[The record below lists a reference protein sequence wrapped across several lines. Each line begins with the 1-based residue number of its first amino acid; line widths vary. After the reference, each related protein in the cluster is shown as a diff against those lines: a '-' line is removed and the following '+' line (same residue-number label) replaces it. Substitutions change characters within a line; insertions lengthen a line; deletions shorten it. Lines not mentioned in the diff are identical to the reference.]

1 MYIVKGVTYELV
13 NIKLFGV
20 IDGTVDLNKLHYT
33 HKTKTKI
40 HNTFTKKKK
49 KAVFII
55 MKIFDSWFDS
65 CFNKADRLQRDRKP
79 KHLRLS
85 GKTDRWEEDESK
97 SFFSE
102 RTHINTMVCLMET
115 YDIPVVFLNNF

>member
-1 MYIVKGVTYELV
+1 MHRGKLFNVLYIVKGVTYELV

-49 KAVFII
+49 
-55 MKIFDSWFDS
+55 S
-65 CFNKADRLQRDRKP
+65 CVYNY
-79 KHLRLS
+79 
-85 GKTDRWEEDESK
+85 ED
-97 SFFSE
+97 F
-102 RTHINTMVCLMET
+102 
-115 YDIPVVFLNNF
+115 